1 MKVQKKVSHCA
12 CLPACL
18 PVLSVF
24 VYLTEP
30 LGPIEYGL

>member
-12 CLPACL
+12 CLP
-18 PVLSVF
+18 VLSVF
-24 VYLTEP
+24 VYLPEP